1 MLTKI
6 KIYYLF
12 TYYHILLK
20 KHGIKF
26 LFNKLSGVQ
35 KPAKE
40 MDFSFNEIKKLCMEI
55 EEVRAKHVLKDK
67 ALCLHRSLVGYKL
80 LREKGIDINLC
91 IGIAKKD
98 FEAHAWLLYENEV
111 INDDE
116 NYVSNFNIIFQTNT
130 EEGLCE

>member
-6 KIYYLF
+6 KIYYLI
-12 TYYHILLK
+12 TYFHILLK

-35 KPAKE
+35 KPTKE
-40 MDFSFNEIKKLCMEI
+40 MDFSLNDIKKICMEI
-55 EEVRAKHVLKDK
+55 EEVRSKHVLKDK

-91 IGIAKKD
+91 IGISKKD

-111 INDDE
+111 INDDK
-116 NYVSNFNIIFQTNT
+116 NYVSNFNIIFQTST